1 VKNMKE
7 GKVDDGGESEDRID
21 LFGLL
26 VTIFWNPMGIQFAIA
41 IIAVSIGFILKQ
53 LSII

>member
-1 VKNMKE
+1 MKE
-7 GKVDDGGESEDRID
+7 GEVDDGGESEDRID

>member
-1 VKNMKE
+1 MTNMEE
-7 GKVDDGGESEDRID
+7 GKDDDGGESGAQMNPRQ
-21 LFGLL
+21 LL
-26 VTIFWNPMGIQFAIA
+26 ICIFWNPIGIQFAIA

>member
-1 VKNMKE
+1 MKNMKE
-7 GKVDDGGESEDRID
+7 EKVDDGGESEDRID